1 MCLLW
6 YASYFLKNSSFGAS
20 CLVEK
25 ECYFV
30 HLYKFYWGFQIKE
43 SEEKHKYLLLTEC
56 VV

>member
-1 MCLLW
+1 MWLLW
-6 YASYFLKNSSFGAS
+6 YARYLIFFSSFDAS

-30 HLYKFYWGFQIKE
+30 HLYKFYWGFQIQE